1 MIKDLLRIYKKI
13 SEDSLI
19 GTFNI
24 RIICEIYTQR
34 LLKCTLKFQALVARL
49 GEEREFANLSLIT
62 FCNMFRKSNGDIFS
76 KNVKLQNV
84 NSFLIIAF
92 RKVYTSEA
100 STLLASTKNASNG
113 ING

>member
-1 MIKDLLRIYKKI
+1 MIKDLLRIYKKN

-24 RIICEIYTQR
+24 TIICEIYTQR

-62 FCNMFRKSNGDIFS
+62 FCNMFRKVMVTFS
-76 KNVKLQNV
+76 VEMLSYKI
-84 NSFLIIAF
+84 SIAF
-92 RKVYTSEA
+92 
-100 STLLASTKNASNG
+100 
-113 ING
+113 